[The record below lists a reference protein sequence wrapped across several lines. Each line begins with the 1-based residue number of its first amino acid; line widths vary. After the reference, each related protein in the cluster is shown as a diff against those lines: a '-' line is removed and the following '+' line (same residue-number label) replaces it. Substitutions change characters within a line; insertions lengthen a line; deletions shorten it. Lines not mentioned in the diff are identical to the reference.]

1 MSLLGLVDTLDGLAR
16 VSGLRWYGHVLRRDN
31 GDVLRKTLDFE
42 MVERRG
48 HGLLTMTWKRQVQ
61 EHINQIELK
70 RKDAIDRVTWHN
82 GIYEL

>member
-1 MSLLGLVDTLDGLAR
+1 MSGVQ
-16 VSGLRWYGHVLRRDN
+16 WYGHVLRRDN

-61 EHINQIELK
+61 EHINQIKLK